1 MGPSNRSSGL
11 QRVGYDPCVVTTYS
25 CVLICAVGGPQ
36 PEPLHTHSHTLTLT
50 HWCPGTEA
58 EVHTLPFSLPQGERE
73 VEVGLVGGGP
83 SEGKG

>member
-11 QRVGYDPCVVTTYS
+11 QCVGYDPFMVPIHS
-25 CVLICAVGGPQ
+25 CVLIRAVGGPQ
-36 PEPLHTHSHTLTLT
+36 PEPLHTYSHTLTLT
-50 HWCPGTEA
+50 HWWPRTEA

-73 VEVGLVGGGP
+73 VEVGLVGGGH